1 MKTDDYSNKL
11 LNFQEPALRRP
22 EDYGDLHVSKN
33 ILAQNIFITD
43 FFFLYEKMTLPFSCG
58 YLPDNMTSVNSM
70 RSL

>member
-1 MKTDDYSNKL
+1 MKTDDCSNKL
-11 LNFQEPALRRP
+11 LNFQELAERRP
-22 EDYGDLHVSKN
+22 EDHGDQHVLKN

-43 FFFLYEKMTLPFSCG
+43 FFLYEKMTLRFSCG

>member
-1 MKTDDYSNKL
+1 MKTDDCSNKL
-11 LNFQEPALRRP
+11 LNFQEPAERRP
-22 EDYGDLHVSKN
+22 EDHGDQHVLKN

-43 FFFLYEKMTLPFSCG
+43 FSLYEKMTLRFSCG